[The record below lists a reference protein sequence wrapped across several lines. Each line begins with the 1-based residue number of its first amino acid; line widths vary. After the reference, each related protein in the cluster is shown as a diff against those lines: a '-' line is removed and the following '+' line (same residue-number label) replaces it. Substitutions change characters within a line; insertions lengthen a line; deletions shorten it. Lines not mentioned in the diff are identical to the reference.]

1 MKRLIVFACLLLA
14 FAQSAS
20 AQPRSFGLRGGI
32 GLEMSYQHA
41 RNDNFLEIDLGVLGD
56 AGLEK
61 MPAYYPGLRLS
72 AAYDFTLFSA
82 EGKGGAF
89 AFYLGPGA
97 TFGLY
102 GRSKPVAG
110 ILMQV
115 GIEYD
120 IPKVPVALAI
130 DFRPNIWFGHEGVP
144 IEIEPQSVI
153 PMGALRWK
161 F

>member
-1 MKRLIVFACLLLA
+1 MKRLIVFAALVIA
-14 FAQSAS
+14 FCTEAG

-32 GLEMSYQHA
+32 GLEMSYQHGWD
-41 RNDNFLEIDLGVLGD
+41 NNFLEVDLGVLGD
-56 AGLEK
+56 AGFEK

-72 AAYDFTLFSA
+72 AVYDFSLFRA
-82 EGKGGAF
+82 EGKAGAID
-89 AFYLGPGA
+89 FYLGPGA
-97 TFGLY
+97 AFGLY

-144 IEIEPQSVI
+144 IEVEPQSVI